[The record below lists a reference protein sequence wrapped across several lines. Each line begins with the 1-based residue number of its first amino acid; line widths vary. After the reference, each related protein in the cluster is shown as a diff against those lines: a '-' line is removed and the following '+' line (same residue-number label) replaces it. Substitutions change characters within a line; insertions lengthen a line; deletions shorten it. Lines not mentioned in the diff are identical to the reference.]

1 MTLLQW
7 PPTSKAKDAPLEE
20 ESGSTTVDV
29 EQQHTSLNL
38 KCGFVDTNF
47 EIAAYVYQS
56 PENKD
61 KKSGDGTLNKL
72 EDKTED
78 KTEDIAKAGDTI
90 QERPPK
96 LLNKD
101 VANQMREVVSHVEE
115 NTSVE

>member
-61 KKSGDGTLNKL
+61 KKSGDATLNKS
-72 EDKTED
+72 ED

-101 VANQMREVVSHVEE
+101 VANQMREVVSDVEE
-115 NTSVE
+115 IPLIDQ

>member
-61 KKSGDGTLNKL
+61 KKSGD
-72 EDKTED
+72 
-78 KTEDIAKAGDTI
+78 IAKAGDTI

-101 VANQMREVVSHVEE
+101 VANQMREVVSDVEE
-115 NTSVE
+115 IPLIDQ